1 MKLTYTRKVA
11 FNINGTTI
19 CSRLEIPLKKI
30 YNDEKCYTL
39 IKMYDQLQIIIINEI
54 SLVGNRMLS
63 FIAHKLR
70 VIKQVHKEL
79 MSGLDVIII
88 DDFIKLLQFKIYGFS
103 NQNMA
108 NLIFLESIFG
118 MKT

>member
-39 IKMYDQLQIIIINEI
+39 IKMYD
-54 SLVGNRMLS
+54 
-63 FIAHKLR
+63 
-70 VIKQVHKEL
+70 
-79 MSGLDVIII
+79 
-88 DDFIKLLQFKIYGFS
+88 
-103 NQNMA
+103 
-108 NLIFLESIFG
+108 
-118 MKT
+118 